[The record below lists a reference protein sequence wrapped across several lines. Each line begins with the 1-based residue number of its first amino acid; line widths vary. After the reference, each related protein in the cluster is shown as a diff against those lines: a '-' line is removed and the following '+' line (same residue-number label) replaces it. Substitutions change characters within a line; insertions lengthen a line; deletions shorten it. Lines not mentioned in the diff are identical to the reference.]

1 MKPGLYRP
9 ISRQSV
15 RRDGAWTRFRQIPIL
30 VKHPDRTE
38 AVPIEIDDRILY
50 RSFDD

>member
-1 MKPGLYRP
+1 MVLP
-9 ISRQSV
+9 
-15 RRDGAWTRFRQIPIL
+15 WNRFRQIPIL